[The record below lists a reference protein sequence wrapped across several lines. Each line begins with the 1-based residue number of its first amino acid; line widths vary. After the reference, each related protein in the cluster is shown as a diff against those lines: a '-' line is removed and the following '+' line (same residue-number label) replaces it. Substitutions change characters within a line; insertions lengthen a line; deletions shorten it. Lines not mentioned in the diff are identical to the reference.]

1 MPDAL
6 SALRDRLAPLH
17 DLSSAAAVL
26 EWDQETYLPPA
37 AHDARAEQVATL
49 RRLAHA
55 HLVAAET
62 EAALIAA
69 EVLLPH
75 FADQTDDESIFAAG
89 LIRATRRD
97 FDHAR
102 RLSEDFVARRA
113 RAVGRAKEAWRT
125 ARENDD
131 FAAFAPHL
139 ARIVELNRELA
150 GLLGYREHP
159 YDALL
164 DQFEPGATTAGVQQ
178 LFGALRERLVPIVQT
193 LAQREQPGDEAAR
206 GSFPHSAQ
214 WAFGLDVLRA
224 VGFDLERGRQDVS
237 AHPFTTTF
245 DRTDVRLTTR
255 VDEGFFPTAF
265 FSTLHE
271 AGHGL
276 YEQGVDPMT
285 ARTPLAEGTS
295 LGMHESQSR
304 LWENQVARSRPFW
317 TYWWPRAQ
325 QAFPDALGGR
335 SLDAFHAA
343 LTHVAPSPI
352 RVEADEVTYN
362 LHIMLRMELEVGLIE
377 GSVEVDEL
385 PERWNDAMERYLG
398 LRPASDAQGVLQDVH
413 WSLGA
418 IGYFPTYALGTLMS
432 AQLFDAC
439 DRALAPTHGSLH
451 EQFARGQFAPLL
463 EWMRAHVH
471 RWGRAKSADQIL
483 RDATGSGLSAEPW
496 LAYIA
501 RTYRA

>member
-6 SALRDRLAPLH
+6 AALRQRLATLH

-26 EWDQETYLPPA
+26 DWDQETYLPPA
-37 AHDARAEQVATL
+37 AHDARSEQVATL

-55 HLVAAET
+55 HLVSDET
-62 EAALIAA
+62 EAAVADA
-69 EVLLPH
+69 EALMPDLE
-75 FADQTDDESIFAAG
+75 ARGDDESLFAVG
-89 LIRATRRD
+89 LVREARRD
-97 FDHAR
+97 LDRAR
-102 RLSEDFVARRA
+102 KLSEDFVAREA
-113 RAVGRAKEAWRT
+113 RTVGRAKEAWRA
-125 ARENDD
+125 ARQASD
-131 FAAFAPHL
+131 FAQFAPHL
-139 ARIVELNRELA
+139 ARIVDLNREHSDLI
-150 GLLGYREHP
+150 GYADHP

-164 DQFEPGATTAGVQQ
+164 DQFEPGATTAGVQRV
-178 LFGALRERLVPIVQT
+178 FSDLRERLVPIVQT
-193 LAQREQPGDEAAR
+193 LSSREQPGDGAAR
-206 GSFPHSAQ
+206 GHFPHDAQ
-214 WAFGLDVLRA
+214 WAFGMDVLRA
-224 VGFDLERGRQDVS
+224 VGFDLTRGRQDVS

-245 DRTDVRLTTR
+245 DRTDVRITTR

-285 ARTPLAEGTS
+285 ARTLLAEGTS

-317 TYWWPRAQ
+317 EHWWPRAQ
-325 QAFPDALGGR
+325 EAFPDALAGR

-377 GSVEVDEL
+377 GSIQVDEL

-398 LRPASDAQGVLQDVH
+398 IRPASDAQGVLQDVH
-413 WSLGA
+413 WALGT

-439 DRALAPTHGSLH
+439 DRDIAPTHGSLH
-451 EQFARGQFAPLL
+451 EQFARGEFGPLL

-471 RWGRAKSADQIL
+471 RWGRAKSADRIL
-483 RDATGSGLSAEPW
+483 RDATGGPLSADPW
-496 LAYIA
+496 LAYIG
-501 RTYRA
+501 RTYGV